1 MIFLGKIRAN
11 STQMIALGFAGIIV
25 LGAFLLS
32 LPSASRDGN
41 PLPFIDALFTSTS
54 ATCVTGLVVYDTYT
68 QFSLFG
74 QITIL
79 CLIQIGGLG
88 FMTIATLF
96 LMMARRKI
104 GLAGRGVLTESVNAF
119 HIGGIVR
126 LIRRIIICIAIFEGI
141 GAILL
146 FIRFVPQMGVVTGA
160 YYAIFHSIS
169 AFCNAG
175 FDLMGRFAP
184 YTSLIPYQSDVLVNL
199 TIMSLIV
206 IGGLG
211 FVVWDDMIEHKLQ
224 YARYR
229 LHTKIVLLST
239 VFLIIGG
246 AVLFYIM
253 EKGNTLSAMP
263 PTDKLLASLFQ
274 SITPR
279 TAGFN
284 TVETAA
290 LTEGGTVLSMLLM
303 LIGASPGSTGGG
315 IKTTTITVIILATI
329 SYIRNSDDINIFH
342 RRLEDDVVKR
352 AYYSATIYVILSI
365 LGILFIITTQ
375 GLPVRDVSFEVLSA
389 IGTVGLSTGITRELN
404 ALSRIIIILLMYSGR
419 VGSLT
424 LAMAIAARLSK
435 KTGFR
440 NPEEKINIG

>member
-1 MIFLGKIRAN
+1 MTFLGKIRTN
-11 STQMIALGFAGIIV
+11 STQMIALGFVDIIL
-25 LGAFLLS
+25 LGALLLS
-32 LPSASRDGN
+32 LPAASRDGEA
-41 PLPFIDALFTSTS
+41 LPFIDALFTSTS
-54 ATCVTGLVVYDTYT
+54 ATCVTGLVVYDTFT
-68 QFSLFG
+68 QFTLFG
-74 QITIL
+74 QIVIL

-96 LMMARRKI
+96 LMLVRRKI
-104 GLAGRGVLTESVNAF
+104 GLVERGVLTESVSAF

-126 LIRRIIICIAIFEGI
+126 LIRRIILCVIVFEGA

-146 FIRFVPQMGVVTGA
+146 FFRFAPQMGAATGA

-184 YTSLIPYQSDVLVNL
+184 YTSLIPYQSDVLINL

-211 FVVWDDMIEHKLQ
+211 FVVWDDIIEHKLH

-239 VFLIIGG
+239 VFLITGG

-253 EKGNTLSAMP
+253 EKKNTLAAMP
-263 PTDKLLASLFQ
+263 AMDKFLASLFQ
-274 SITPR
+274 SVTPR

-284 TVETAA
+284 TVDIAA
-290 LTEGGTVLSMLLM
+290 LTEGGLVLSMLLM
-303 LIGASPGSTGGG
+303 MVGASPGSTGGG
-315 IKTTTITVIILATI
+315 IKTTTVMVIMLATV
-329 SYIRNSDDINIFH
+329 SYIRNSNDINIFH
-342 RRLEDDVVKR
+342 RRLEDSALKR
-352 AYYSATIYVILSI
+352 AYCSVTIYVLLAIS
-365 LGILFIITTQ
+365 GILLIITTQ
-375 GLPVRDVSFEVLSA
+375 GLPVRDVSFEALSA

-404 ALSRIIIILLMYSGR
+404 TLSRIIIILLMYSGR

-424 LAMAIAARLSK
+424 LAMAIAARLNSK
-435 KTGFR
+435 TSLR
-440 NPEEKINIG
+440 NPEEKIIIG

>member
-25 LGAFLLS
+25 LGALLLS
-32 LPSASRDGN
+32 LPTASRDGSA
-41 PLPFIDALFTSTS
+41 LPFIDALFTSTS

-74 QITIL
+74 QIIIL

-88 FMTIATLF
+88 FMTVATLF

-104 GLAGRGVLTESVNAF
+104 GLSERSVLTESVSAF
-119 HIGGIVR
+119 YIGGIVR
-126 LIRRIIICIAIFEGI
+126 LIRRIILCVAIFEGV

-146 FIRFVPQMGVVTGA
+146 LIRFAPQMGAATGA

-199 TIMSLIV
+199 TVMSLIV

-211 FVVWDDMIEHKLQ
+211 FVVWDDMIEHRLQ

-253 EKGNTLSAMP
+253 EKGNTLSAMS
-263 PTDKLLASLFQ
+263 PTDKLLVSLFQ

-284 TVETAA
+284 TVDTGA

-315 IKTTTITVIILATI
+315 IKTTTVMVIILATV

-342 RRLEDDVVKR
+342 RRLADDVLKR
-352 AYYSATIYVILSI
+352 AYCSATIYVLLSI
-365 LGILFIITTQ
+365 LGIFLLITTQ
-375 GLPVRDVSFEVLSA
+375 GLPVRDVSFEALSA

-404 ALSRIIIILLMYSGR
+404 TLSRIIIILLMYSGR

-424 LAMAIAARLSK
+424 LAMAIAARLSN

-440 NPEEKINIG
+440 NPEEKIIIG